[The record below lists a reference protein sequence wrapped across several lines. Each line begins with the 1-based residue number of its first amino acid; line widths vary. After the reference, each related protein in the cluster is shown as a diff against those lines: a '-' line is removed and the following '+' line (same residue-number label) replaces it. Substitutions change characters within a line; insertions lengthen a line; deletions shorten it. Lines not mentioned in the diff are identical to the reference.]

1 MKESRNHKIAIG
13 KPGGTAG
20 RGSKNYRISLPTSW
34 MKEMGITEE
43 VT

>member
-20 RGSKNYRISLPTSW
+20 IGSKNYRISLPTSW